1 MIPKENCALNLR
13 DPDNKQ
19 ITVKTEKPILI
30 EQTQESTPSIFRFL
44 TSLLGTV
51 ITVLTA
57 LIVYVQTF
65 TENDDAEKI
74 PRNKIVP
81 DISLV
86 DDSCQTYTINANGSE
101 KAIQTTN
108 MMQSFSTTFHNDNE
122 QDTLKQFVSNNPF
135 QQAKNIPVKEPTLSE
150 TEIDEK
156 EPNLNETEIE
166 DNQTLT
172 DIEKVKEDD

>member
-1 MIPKENCALNLR
+1 MKAETHILQLNGYWLHSNGNVCAYFKQRIFDGKYQYFYWDYSTCNKKRASVCMIPKENCALNLR

-44 TSLLGTV
+44 TSLLGTI

-122 QDTLKQFVSNNPF
+122 QDTLK
-135 QQAKNIPVKEPTLSE
+135 
-150 TEIDEK
+150 
-156 EPNLNETEIE
+156 
-166 DNQTLT
+166 
-172 DIEKVKEDD
+172 